1 TITKKMDGTQTA
13 AVVIGCV
20 DLSANLKFF
29 KEQLGFH
36 VELVKPADNPS
47 TVVISGY
54 GVRLHLSKSADQL
67 PHVLFINC
75 QDPIAMGHG
84 KTTLVA
90 PNGTCVELHSLTA
103 DVVVP
108 PLQPSLQVRLPSSGA
123 WVVGRAGMRY
133 RDLLPGRYGG
143 RFIASHINIAEPG
156 PVADYVHYH
165 RIRFQ
170 FIYCRRGWV
179 RVVYEDQGEPFVMNE
194 GDCVLQ
200 PPQIRHRVLESSAQ
214 MEVIE
219 MACPAEHETIADHTL
234 SLPNLQVLRP
244 DRLFD
249 GQRFVRHVA
258 KDAAWKPW
266 HVPNVVVRDT
276 GIASATNGIVST
288 QVMRADKAGTVLVN
302 AAHDKELQLMF
313 VLSGSVTLS
322 ALDQTH
328 TIEEDGCFTV
338 PAGVENNVRTLV
350 DGTEVLCVTSPL

>member
-1 TITKKMDGTQTA
+1 
-13 AVVIGCV
+13 
-20 DLSANLKFF
+20 
-29 KEQLGFH
+29 
-36 VELVKPADNPS
+36 
-47 TVVISGY
+47 
-54 GVRLHLSKSADQL
+54 
-67 PHVLFINC
+67 
-75 QDPIAMGHG
+75 MGHG

-244 DRLFD
+244 RSPVRRSALRPPR
-249 GQRFVRHVA
+249 GEGRGLETMARAQRR
-258 KDAAWKPW
+258 
-266 HVPNVVVRDT
+266 
-276 GIASATNGIVST
+276 
-288 QVMRADKAGTVLVN
+288 VMRADKAGTVLVN

-328 TIEEDGCFTV
+328 TIEEGRLLHR
-338 PAGVENNVRTLV
+338 AGWCRKQRANSR
-350 DGTEVLCVTSPL
+350 